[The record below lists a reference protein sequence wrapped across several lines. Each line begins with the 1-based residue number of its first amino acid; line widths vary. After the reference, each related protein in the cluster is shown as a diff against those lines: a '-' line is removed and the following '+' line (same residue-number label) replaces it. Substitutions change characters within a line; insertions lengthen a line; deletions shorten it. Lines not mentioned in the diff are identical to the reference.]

1 MHAVNVN
8 RNLQSCESV
17 ASKIVNDTG
26 FNLNWGELLLRARND
41 RSSLISHCTFA
52 GEDCTNEFTP
62 VNTVAGVC
70 YTFNGPSTQ
79 PTRTVRG
86 TGIRQGLR
94 LRLSPHDQ
102 LFSET
107 SDWGFRIVIHNPDDL
122 PRPEA
127 DGIAVGLNSTTY
139 TLE

>member
-41 RSSLISHCTFA
+41 RSSLISRCTFA

-70 YTFNGPSTQ
+70 YTLDHLLN
-79 PTRTVRG
+79 
-86 TGIRQGLR
+86 R
-94 LRLSPHDQ
+94 LA
-102 LFSET
+102 LFEELGY
-107 SDWGFRIVIHNPDDL
+107 DRD
-122 PRPEA
+122 
-127 DGIAVGLNSTTY
+127 
-139 TLE
+139 